1 MNTIHIAIREL
12 DKKVVDTSKLAETVK
27 ANKEQTD
34 QTINA
39 LQKTIGTL
47 ETKAKENENLKSQLD
62 QVKGQLQK
70 AEEASKAQAKDIT
83 GLKANLNKSAEAA
96 QKAKEI
102 LKQLA
107 DQDKELKD
115 ALKSLQE
122 TVKKNKADQDNQ
134 MKRIEADMTHPSSQ
148 SQGDKGSVQVDQTGQ
163 VSVTKP
169 LTAPT
174 DHQKGNPTEQQAQ
187 STQKNEKKP
196 GEKKEGKD
204 KSLDRSNEGK
214 GKSLPKTGLTSMG
227 AVIGRL
233 GTLISSIGGFFF
245 YKNKKKG

>member
-1 MNTIHIAIREL
+1 
-12 DKKVVDTSKLAETVK
+12 
-27 ANKEQTD
+27 
-34 QTINA
+34 
-39 LQKTIGTL
+39 
-47 ETKAKENENLKSQLD
+47 
-62 QVKGQLQK
+62 LQK

-83 GLKANLNKSAEAA
+83 SLKANLSQSAEAA
-96 QKAKEI
+96 QKAKET

-169 LTAPT
+169 T
-174 DHQKGNPTEQQAQ
+174 DHQKENTTEKNQ
-187 STQKNEKKP
+187 STQKTEKKS

-227 AVIGRL
+227 AVIGGL
-233 GTLISSIGGFFF
+233 GTWMSSIGGFFF

>member
-83 GLKANLNKSAEAA
+83 SLKANLSQSAEAA
-96 QKAKEI
+96 QKAKET

-174 DHQKGNPTEQQAQ
+174 DHQKENTTEPQAQ
-187 STQKNEKKP
+187 KLKQWQAFLECVDKIFEKN
-196 GEKKEGKD
+196 
-204 KSLDRSNEGK
+204 
-214 GKSLPKTGLTSMG
+214 
-227 AVIGRL
+227 
-233 GTLISSIGGFFF
+233 
-245 YKNKKKG
+245 